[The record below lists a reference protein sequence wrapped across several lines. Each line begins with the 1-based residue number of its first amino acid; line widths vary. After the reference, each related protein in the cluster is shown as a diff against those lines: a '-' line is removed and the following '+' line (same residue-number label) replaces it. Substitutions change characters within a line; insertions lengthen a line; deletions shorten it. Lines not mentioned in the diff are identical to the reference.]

1 LSSNVPQSE
10 EDAKKFPPT
19 PNIDSRALQTSHTG
33 PNSILQLEEDAKP
46 PSSTQNLNQEP
57 FVTVLPSSQVGDQKK
72 SESVLDKKLPD
83 PPPPTRNLSIAIT
96 LIEEPE
102 GQGDHSTYSDKV
114 SKAVVIDSVM
124 EVRSRWHIS
133 SPLLLSIS
141 PKSPIVSLV
150 FYKSN

>member
-1 LSSNVPQSE
+1 
-10 EDAKKFPPT
+10 
-19 PNIDSRALQTSHTG
+19 
-33 PNSILQLEEDAKP
+33 
-46 PSSTQNLNQEP
+46 
-57 FVTVLPSSQVGDQKK
+57 
-72 SESVLDKKLPD
+72 VLDKKLPD
-83 PPPPTRNLSIAIT
+83 PPPPTRNLSIATT

-102 GQGDHSTYSDKV
+102 GQGDYSTYSDKV
-114 SKAVVIDSVM
+114 SKAVVIDSVMEVM